1 MEALFGALLR
11 TVFIIIV
18 SVHAL
23 IFFSEFR
30 STAST
35 LKTTND
41 FETVP
46 YSPSKTDQS
55 AAGMWPLVALVLN
68 VSCTIGQPP

>member
-1 MEALFGALLR
+1 MEALFDGLLR

-35 LKTTND
+35 LKTTD

>member
-1 MEALFGALLR
+1 MEVLFDGLLR

-23 IFFSEFR
+23 IFFSEFP

-46 YSPSKTDQS
+46 YSPKTDQS
-55 AAGMWPLVALVLN
+55 AAGMWPLVAYVLN

>member
-1 MEALFGALLR
+1 MEALFDGLLR

-46 YSPSKTDQS
+46 YGPSKTDQS
-55 AAGMWPLVALVLN
+55 AAGM
-68 VSCTIGQPP
+68 

>member
-1 MEALFGALLR
+1 MEALFDGLLR
-11 TVFIIIV
+11 TVYIIIV
-18 SVHAL
+18 SVQGL
-23 IFFSEFR
+23 IFFSEFPI
-30 STAST
+30 TAST

-55 AAGMWPLVALVLN
+55 AAGM
-68 VSCTIGQPP
+68 